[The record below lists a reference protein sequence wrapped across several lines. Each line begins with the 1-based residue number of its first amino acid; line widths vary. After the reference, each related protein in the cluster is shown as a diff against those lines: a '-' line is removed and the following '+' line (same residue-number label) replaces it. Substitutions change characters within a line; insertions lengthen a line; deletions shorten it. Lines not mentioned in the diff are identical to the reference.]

1 MAFRAGPTRRE
12 HDRRCKVKWFYRIAG
27 VVLVVV
33 VLIVLFVP
41 GVGDNIETRLLR
53 WMAGAGS

>member
-1 MAFRAGPTRRE
+1 M
-12 HDRRCKVKWFYRIAG
+12 KWFYWIAG
-27 VVLVVV
+27 GVLVAT

-41 GVGDNIETRLLR
+41 GFGDNIETRLLR

>member
-1 MAFRAGPTRRE
+1 M
-12 HDRRCKVKWFYRIAG
+12 KWFYWIVG
-27 VVLVVV
+27 VVLVAV

-41 GVGDNIETRLLR
+41 GVGANIETRVLR

>member
-1 MAFRAGPTRRE
+1 M
-12 HDRRCKVKWFYRIAG
+12 KWFYRIAG

-33 VLIVLFVP
+33 VVVIVLFVP